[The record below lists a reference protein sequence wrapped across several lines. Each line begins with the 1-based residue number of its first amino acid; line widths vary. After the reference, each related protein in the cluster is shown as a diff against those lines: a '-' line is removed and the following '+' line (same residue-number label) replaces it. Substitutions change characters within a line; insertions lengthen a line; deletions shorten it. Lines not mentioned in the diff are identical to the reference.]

1 MFTRLHTRKPL
12 LTLVAASVFLMFSV
26 ASADNSK
33 PNVILILTDDQGIGD
48 VAAYGATDIIT
59 PNLDR
64 LAETGTRFT
73 QFYANASV
81 CSPSRSSVLTGM
93 VPQRAG
99 VPGNVPPPPWNDKGL
114 PTERVTIADMLHD
127 EGYRTAQIGKWHLG
141 SAEGFTPLD
150 QGFDYSFGHLGG
162 VIDNWSH
169 FFYWRGPNLHDL
181 QRNNHEVF
189 RDGEFFPDLMLEEAI
204 SFIDDSDDQ
213 PFFIYYAI
221 NTPHYPYQ
229 GEPNWIKH
237 YRAQGVEYPRDL
249 YNAFVTTMDERIGAL
264 LDHLELRGIADN
276 TIVIFQTDHGHSTEE
291 RAHYGG
297 GSAAGLRGAKFSLF
311 EGGIRVP
318 ATITW
323 PGKMPAGEVREQFAT
338 GADWLPTL
346 ADILDIDVNEL
357 GLDGHSLLPL
367 VEDAGAG
374 SAYPDYLWELDERWA
389 VREGP
394 WKLLIRPRDTT
405 NIHNPEELPEDDQQF
420 LVNLDD
426 DPFERTNVAAQH
438 PDIVERL
445 LKVRERHMHSYPES
459 KQ

>member
-1 MFTRLHTRKPL
+1 MLTRFHSYIPTLRL
-12 LTLVAASVFLMFSV
+12 LAASLIFTCSAVW
-26 ASADNSK
+26 ASESK
-33 PNVILILTDDQGIGD
+33 PNIILILTDDQGIGD
-48 VAAYGATDIIT
+48 VAIYGSDDIVT

-64 LAETGTRFT
+64 LAKSGTRFT
-73 QFYANASV
+73 GFYATASV
-81 CSPSRSSVLTGM
+81 CSPSRASVLTGM

-114 PTERVTIADMLHD
+114 PTERVTIADMLKE

-141 SAEGFTPLD
+141 SAEGVTPLD

-181 QRNNHEVF
+181 QRNNREIH
-189 RDGEFFPDLMLEEAI
+189 RDGEYFPDLMLEEAI
-204 SFIDDSDDQ
+204 SFIDDSGDE

-229 GEPNWIKH
+229 GEAQWIDY

-264 LDHLELRGIADN
+264 LNHLELSGNAEN
-276 TIVIFQTDHGHSTEE
+276 TLILFQTDHGHSTEE
-291 RAHYGG
+291 RAHWGG
-297 GSAAGLRGAKFSLF
+297 GSAMGLRGAKFSLF

-318 ATITW
+318 AMMVW
-323 PGKMPAGEVREQFAT
+323 PGKVPAGQVRKQFAT
-338 GADWLPTL
+338 GADWLPTI
-346 ADILDIDVNEL
+346 ADILDIDVQDL
-357 GLDGHSLLPL
+357 GLDGHSLLPI
-367 VEDAGAG
+367 VEKEGAE
-374 SAYPDYLWELDERWA
+374 SAYEDYLWELDNRWA

-405 NIHNPEELPEDDQQF
+405 KRHDPEELSEQDQQY

-426 DPFERTNVAAQH
+426 DPFEQTNVAKQH
-438 PDIVERL
+438 PDIVKHL
-445 LKVRERHMHSYPES
+445 LKIRDQHRANYPENE
-459 KQ
+459 